1 MAEYFCYGCGKTF
14 EVDETLIG
22 DDHPVMCPTCDS
34 EECKEQFRDAEDT
47 GWDDDFIDDFLDEDE
62 LDAACDEDHEDEGH
76 S

>member
-22 DDHPVMCPTCDS
+22 DDHPIMCPTCESDNC
-34 EECKEQFRDAEDT
+34 EESAL
-47 GWDDDFIDDFLDEDE
+47 DDCIIDGFYDDFLDEDE